1 MSADVL
7 KIYRSLSRK
16 PLGHWLFSRLI
27 CFKAPYFGSIGP
39 RMVRLEPG
47 RGEATIRHRRSVTNH
62 LGTVHAIALCN
73 LAEFVGGLTTDVS
86 IPRSM
91 RWIPKGMTVEYLKKA
106 VGTMHAVATP
116 AFEPHESAE
125 GYDLPMGRKVGV
137 AEAASG
143 RRTRDGRGSD
153 ISRDRTLQG
162 AGALGWCE
170 NECHAVATHVAPTV
184 ALLKAARSPPTPR
197 SPARPARRRSA
208 D

>member
-91 RWIPKGMTVEYLKKA
+91 RWIPKGMTVEYRKKA
-106 VGTMHAVATP
+106 VGLQRAVATP
-116 AFEPHESAE
+116 AFSPREASE
-125 GYDLPMGRKVGV
+125 GYDLPMDVVVTGP
-137 AEAASG
+137 
-143 RRTRDGRGSD
+143 DGDTTFTARIAMWVSPK
-153 ISRDRTLQG
+153 RQG
-162 AGALGWCE
+162 
-170 NECHAVATHVAPTV
+170 
-184 ALLKAARSPPTPR
+184 
-197 SPARPARRRSA
+197 
-208 D
+208 